1 MSGNVFCQKM
11 GDMLFYRLHPIRY
24 PGIRTA
30 AAVGKRPAGSTPGF
44 STTSIT
50 SALSTLHRPIRL
62 IGARHFD
69 PVLLWHSVHGQAP
82 LPEREL
88 ATDRG
93 ARARRATSER
103 RSSSTFLNATST
115 ACAAGSGAAASFN
128 SVTLARP

>member
-62 IGARHFD
+62 IGFRPDFMDRVAAEQGLVCKHLD
-69 PVLLWHSVHGQAP
+69 WPHPHSQSWVVF
-82 LPEREL
+82 
-88 ATDRG
+88 
-93 ARARRATSER
+93 ATSSGASAVPDLTGICKYINYAGIEA
-103 RSSSTFLNATST
+103 LNATEL
-115 ACAAGSGAAASFN
+115 AGSI
-128 SVTLARP
+128 